1 MRFGYIQ
8 IQDKLYNSKISLENE
23 NLKKMQ
29 LQASSFCSHIADMQ
43 KMQHKKMANKLLTA
57 LMSHI
62 S

>member
-1 MRFGYIQ
+1 MRT
-8 IQDKLYNSKISLENE
+8 
-23 NLKKMQ
+23 LKKMQ